1 MINSS
6 SFVVRL
12 CSVGKEDMF
21 GPFML
26 KNFTYKTVSIMVKFL
41 LFLEPSV
48 LFDYQMQAKQ
58 KAV

>member
-1 MINSS
+1 M
-6 SFVVRL
+6 VRL